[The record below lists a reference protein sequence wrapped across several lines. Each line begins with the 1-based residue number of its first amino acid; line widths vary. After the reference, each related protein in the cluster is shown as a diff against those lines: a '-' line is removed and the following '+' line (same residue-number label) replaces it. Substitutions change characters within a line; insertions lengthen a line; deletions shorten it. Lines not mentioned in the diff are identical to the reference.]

1 MQTGRGK
8 SVAPKATTIAL
19 LVMVAAIVG
28 VLVATIVLVVAP
40 RPARAEHDSMY
51 LICPDPTQE
60 GNTVSVGVKRL
71 GHRVVY
77 AYFFT
82 HHGWHTASPNDF
94 TEYHG
99 AKFETDSD
107 ERTLGSRPP
116 TEPKGCPFG
125 SGHASRVVPVSAWP
139 TRLGRSKSL
148 GVRPPTSGQ
157 RPGGRG
163 RWPCHILRIL
173 RPRSL
178 MPQHK
183 MSAAKG

>member
-40 RPARAEHDSMY
+40 RPARADHDSMY

-71 GHRVVY
+71 GYRVEY

-107 ERTLGSRPP
+107 ERILWVAPP
-116 TEPKGCPFG
+116 HRAEGATPSALAMPPASSLCPPG
-125 SGHASRVVPVSAWP
+125 PLSSA
-139 TRLGRSKSL
+139 
-148 GVRPPTSGQ
+148 GQ
-157 RPGGRG
+157 RA
-163 RWPCHILRIL
+163 
-173 RPRSL
+173 
-178 MPQHK
+178 
-183 MSAAKG
+183 SA